1 MEKLV
6 ELLLLLLLLL
16 LFVNLWVANPANEEQ
31 HNVNPVI

>member
-6 ELLLLLLLLL
+6 ELLLL

-31 HNVNPVI
+31 HKVNPVI

>member
-6 ELLLLLLLLL
+6 ELLLLLLLL
-16 LFVNLWVANPANEEQ
+16 LWVANPANEEQ

>member
-16 LFVNLWVANPANEEQ
+16 LWVANPANEEQ